1 MSQHIVI
8 ASVKPTVCN
17 VPQPGIHDIM
27 HPPWQQFLL
36 KLRNVAER
44 HKSRKN
50 SILTIDW
57 DLEFWK
63 TNGRSWLIPI
73 LVQNFS
79 TWSTELREVH
89 EFSIRIRRTRSPP
102 TCLSETWPNQNHRQ
116 TRNKSAA
123 QIALDKVL
131 NFLQKATYSTDFS
144 GSCKRWYVVYN
155 HPIGSI
161 YRLYT
166 RYILP
171 PGGWYSPDHLL
182 PEPE

>member
-8 ASVKPTVCN
+8 ASVKPTVGN

-63 TNGRSWLIPI
+63 TN
-73 LVQNFS
+73 
-79 TWSTELREVH
+79 
-89 EFSIRIRRTRSPP
+89 EFSSRIRRTRSPP
-102 TCLSETWPNQNHRQ
+102 TCLSETWPNQNHGQ

-123 QIALDKVL
+123 QIAQIFLDKVL

-144 GSCKRWYVVYN
+144 GSCKRWYVAYN